1 MCSEFAD
8 TGARPCVH
16 EAPQDLTSL
25 LSKDVAEV
33 GGLPFPYCVD
43 CWKQPRIAELLAA
56 RFYLEPTIADPCSYG
71 FCDLISQIVRQ
82 RAWARDSFAR
92 DAKESDLRF
101 RLIEKKSVIE
111 AEMAGK
117 EKTFVE
123 NYIRRVL
130 KNRLTNDQ
138 ARGEGRIIANSTVS
152 LSDDCSRTDRKAL
165 SRMAARNVL
174 TELTGG
180 EAGQDDD
187 RSLDQQETLVAPEVE
202 YHENGRGKNKPSE
215 AKQLFD
221 TFQAEALSQIATL
234 TGRRTDGFD
243 THLDLEK
250 ALSKLPDD
258 QQEVFAA
265 IYLEN
270 GELLNR
276 PRTYNEATYL
286 TGLTTQQ
293 VRTLERKAT
302 AALRPVLAP
311 SLLQASGRSLRS
323 CTRCIDSSYL
333 GPLILSRQAKDPSPN
348 DRSHHLALSHR
359 RKTRRRGD
367 GCGL

>member
-1 MCSEFAD
+1 MSEID
-8 TGARPCVH
+8 SMTIP
-16 EAPQDLTSL
+16 
-25 LSKDVAEV
+25 AEV
-33 GGLPFPYCVD
+33 ILQACGLASPFCLD
-43 CWKQPRIAELLAA
+43 CWKQPRISELLAD
-56 RFYLEPTIADPCSYG
+56 RFYLEPAIADPCSYG

-92 DAKESDLRF
+92 EAKESDLRF

-111 AEMAGK
+111 AEIASK
-117 EKTFVE
+117 EKPVVE

-138 ARGEGRIIANSTVS
+138 TRGEGRIIANSTVS
-152 LSDDCSRTDRKAL
+152 LPDDWSRTDRKAL

-202 YHENGRGKNKPSE
+202 YHENSRRKNKPSE

-221 TFQAEALSQIATL
+221 TLQAEALSQIATL

-243 THLDLEK
+243 THLDLKK

-270 GELLNR
+270 GELLSR

-302 AALRPVLAP
+302 VMLRPLLAP
-311 SLLQASGRSLRS
+311 SFFKRRNSG
-323 CTRCIDSSYL
+323 
-333 GPLILSRQAKDPSPN
+333 
-348 DRSHHLALSHR
+348 
-359 RKTRRRGD
+359 
-367 GCGL
+367 